1 MNETTRTAVLVDGA
15 ALGTL
20 AASYLTRASAY
31 VGPELCLVK
40 RVLHM
45 RCAGCGLMR
54 SFAALWDGNVAE
66 AFRMHAMGPLLFAGL
81 VLTPLV
87 DGALL
92 AARRPPLVTN
102 LLGLRPV
109 QVLVAIGVVAAFYV
123 PFQELR

>member
-1 MNETTRTAVLVDGA
+1 VNETTRTALFVDGA
-15 ALGTL
+15 AIGTL
-20 AASYLTRASAY
+20 VVSYATRASAY

-40 RVLHM
+40 RLLHV

-54 SFAALWDGNVAE
+54 SFAALWDGNVSE

-87 DGALL
+87 DGAFL
-92 AARRPPLVTN
+92 ALRRPPLVTS
-102 LLGLRPV
+102 LLGYRAV
-109 QVLVAIGVVAAFYV
+109 QLLVAAGVVAAFYG

>member
-1 MNETTRTAVLVDGA
+1 MNETTRTALFVDGA

-20 AASYLTRASAY
+20 VASYATRASAY

-54 SFAALWDGNVAE
+54 SFASIWDGNLGE
-66 AFRMHAMGPLLFAGL
+66 AFRMHSMGPLLFAAL

-87 DGALL
+87 DGACLSL
-92 AARRPPLVTN
+92 RRAPLVTH
-102 LLGLRPV
+102 LLGLRSV
-109 QVLVAIGVVAAFYV
+109 QVLVALGVVAAFYV